1 MKRFRLISRRGDD
14 VKNTQR
20 GFTLVEVMIAAAI
33 STVIIFGAFG
43 ILQVSNTQLDGM
55 HVKMSLEENSREA
68 LFKMAQEIRQTSNNK
83 IVDNFGAE
91 DASHV
96 ESTNTITFIVPVP
109 SPTAESLV
117 DVNFDP
123 KWANSIQ
130 YSLDEDTHQIVRTST
145 DLTTFATQ
153 QAILANDVTSLTF
166 SRKTSTPE
174 LITITATVQ
183 RELANGTKIPDEPM
197 QVTTQAEARNP

>member
-1 MKRFRLISRRGDD
+1 MQK
-14 VKNTQR
+14 
-20 GFTLVEVMIAAAI
+20 GFTLIEVMIAAAV
-33 STVIIFGAFG
+33 STIIIFGAFG
-43 ILQVSNTQLDGM
+43 ILQVSNIQLDAIQ
-55 HVKMSLEENSREA
+55 VKMSLEENSREA

-83 IVDNFGAE
+83 IVDNFGTE

-109 SPTAESLV
+109 SPDAASLV

-130 YSLDEDTHQIVRTST
+130 YSLNEDTHQIVRTST
-145 DLTTFATQ
+145 DLTTFVTQ
-153 QAILANDVTSLTF
+153 QAILANDVTSLIF

-174 LITITATVQ
+174 LITITANVQ
-183 RELANGTKIPDEPM
+183 RELANGTKIPNEPM